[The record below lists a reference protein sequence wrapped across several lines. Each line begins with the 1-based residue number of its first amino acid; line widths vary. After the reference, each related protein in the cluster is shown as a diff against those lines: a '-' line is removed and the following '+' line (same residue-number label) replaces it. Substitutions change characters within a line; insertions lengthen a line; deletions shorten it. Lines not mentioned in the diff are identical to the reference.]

1 MGTLCRVARPAT
13 AALTCVTP
21 PPAGY
26 HVGVL
31 RAFVVWSGL
40 VVAVFAFAAGSA
52 QAAAPSQTLRIVLH
66 HDVAE
71 AERLPH
77 YRASA
82 PIAVKVGGYA
92 EGLPPLTVV
101 AHGPGGVAVTAP
113 LVRTGE
119 TFSGDLRLIAPGTW
133 TVALSAKLGSVSA
146 ALADIPL
153 DVVSEDA
160 ADRAAHLTF
169 ALAALFVVTGLALVL
184 RVNGRP
190 LAFAYIRKRS

>member
-1 MGTLCRVARPAT
+1 VRI
-13 AALTCVTP
+13 TP

-31 RAFVVWSGL
+31 RAFAVLSAL
-40 VVAVFAFAAGSA
+40 VVAVLAFAAGSA
-52 QAAAPSQTLRIVLH
+52 QAAGPSQTLRIVLH
-66 HDVAE
+66 HDIAE
-71 AERLPH
+71 TERLPH
-77 YRASA
+77 YRAAA

-92 EGLPPLTVV
+92 AGLPPLMVV

-119 TFSGDLRLIAPGTW
+119 TFSGDLRLIAPGAW

-146 ALADIPL
+146 ALANVPL

-160 ADRAAHLTF
+160 ADRAVRLTF
-169 ALAALFVVTGLALVL
+169 ALAALFIATGLALVL
-184 RVNGRP
+184 RANGRP
-190 LAFAYIRKRS
+190 LAFAAIRKRS